1 MSSDDR
7 AARPLLEPY
16 RKVRVIRAGRG
27 RRDGPADDVAAAEEP
42 LEIRLH
48 GRSFVVLM
56 RTPGLDRELAAGFL
70 LSEAVIGGAGDLG
83 AVEHCRHPD
92 HAETHN
98 VVDVFLLGRAAE
110 GLDEVLSGRRN
121 VTTSSS
127 CGVCGRRTI
136 ESLRQAAEPLRDA
149 ARMSG
154 ATFASLPERL
164 RARQAL
170 FDETGG
176 LHGAALFTL
185 EGEIVM
191 AAEDV
196 GRHNAVDKV
205 IGALLMAERLP
216 LEGHALAVS
225 GRASFE
231 IVQKAWM
238 ARIPIVCAVS
248 APTSLAVELAEEA
261 GITLGGF
268 VRDGGYNLYSH
279 PHRIGAVGSALP
291 TPA

>member
-1 MSSDDR
+1 MSDER
-7 AARPLLEPY
+7 TVFRPGFEPY
-16 RKVRVIRAGRG
+16 RRVRVTRAGRG
-27 RRDGPADDVAAAEEP
+27 GQDGPGHDLAAAEEP

-70 LSEAVIGGAGDLG
+70 LSEAVIRGPDDLG
-83 AVEHCRHPD
+83 AVEHCKHPD
-92 HAETHN
+92 HAEAHN
-98 VVDVFLLGRAAE
+98 VVDVFLLGHAAD
-110 GLDEVLSGRRN
+110 GLDAILSGRRN

-136 ESLRQAAEPLRDA
+136 ESLRQEAAPIAGA
-149 ARMSG
+149 ARMEAG
-154 ATFASLPERL
+154 TFASLPSRL

-176 LHGAALFTL
+176 MQGAALFTPD
-185 EGEIVM
+185 GEILVT
-191 AAEDV
+191 AEDV

-205 IGALLMAERLP
+205 IGSQLLAERLP
-216 LEGHALAVS
+216 LDAHALAVS

-238 ARIPIVCAVS
+238 AGIPIICAVS

-279 PHRIGAVGSALP
+279 PHRIVAV
-291 TPA
+291 

>member
-1 MSSDDR
+1 MSSDEGVN
-7 AARPLLEPY
+7 RPLLEPF
-16 RKVRVIRAGRG
+16 RRVRVTRAGPG
-27 RRDGPADDVAAAEEP
+27 RQEGPVDDFAAAEEP

-70 LSEAVIGGAGDLG
+70 LSEAVIRGSDDLG

-92 HAETHN
+92 HAEAHN
-98 VVDVFLLGRAAE
+98 VVDVFLLGRAAA
-110 GLDEVLSGRRN
+110 GLDEVLSGRRH

-136 ESLRQAAEPLRDA
+136 ESLRQEAEPLGGA
-149 ARMSG
+149 ARMHG
-154 ATFASLPERL
+154 EIFASLPSRL
-164 RARQAL
+164 RARQTL
-170 FDETGG
+170 FDETGW
-176 LHGAALFTL
+176 LHGVGLFTL
-185 EGEIVM
+185 DGELVTS
-191 AAEDV
+191 AEDV

-205 IGALLMAERLP
+205 IGSQLLAERLP
-216 LEGHALAVS
+216 LDQHALAVS

-238 ARIPIVCAVS
+238 ARIPIICAVS
-248 APTSLAVELAEEA
+248 APTSLAVELAHEA

-279 PHRIGAVGSALP
+279 VHRIAAV
-291 TPA
+291 

>member
-1 MSSDDR
+1 MSENDGAD
-7 AARPLLEPY
+7 RPLLEPH
-16 RKVRVIRAGRG
+16 RTVRVTRAGRG
-27 RRDGPADDVAAAEEP
+27 PADGAADDLVAAEEP

-70 LSEAVIGGAGDLG
+70 LSEAVIRGPDDLG

-92 HAETHN
+92 HEEAHN

-110 GLDEVLSGRRN
+110 GLDDVLSGRRN
-121 VTTSSS
+121 ITTSSS

-136 ESLRQAAEPLRDA
+136 ESLKQEAAPIRDGV
-149 ARMSG
+149 RMSG
-154 ATFASLPERL
+154 AAFASLPSRL

-176 LHGAALFTL
+176 LHGAALFTR
-185 EGEIVM
+185 EGEMVT

-205 IGALLMAERLP
+205 IGGQLLAERLP
-216 LEGHALAVS
+216 LEGHALVVS

-238 ARIPIVCAVS
+238 ARIPIICAVS
-248 APTSLAVELAEEA
+248 APTSLAVELAGEA

-279 PHRIGAVGSALP
+279 PQRIGAE
-291 TPA
+291 

>member
-1 MSSDDR
+1 MSDDHGVH
-7 AARPLLEPY
+7 RPRLEPY
-16 RKVRVIRAGRG
+16 RRVRVTRAGRG
-27 RRDGPADDVAAAEEP
+27 QEGPGEDLAAAEEP

-70 LSEAVIGGAGDLG
+70 LSEAVIRGADDLG

-92 HAETHN
+92 HAEAHN
-98 VVDVFLLGRAAE
+98 VVDVFLLGRAAD
-110 GLDEVLSGRRN
+110 GLEAVLSGRRN
-121 VTTSSS
+121 ITTSSS

-136 ESLRQAAEPLRDA
+136 ESLRQEAEPIGDPARIDA
-149 ARMSG
+149 G
-154 ATFASLPERL
+154 LFASLPSRL

-185 EGEIVM
+185 DGELLV

-205 IGALLMAERLP
+205 IGSQLLAERLP
-216 LEGHALAVS
+216 LEGRALAVS

-238 ARIPIVCAVS
+238 ARIPIICAVS

-279 PHRIGAVGSALP
+279 PHRIVAV
-291 TPA
+291 

>member
-1 MSSDDR
+1 MSSEE
-7 AARPLLEPY
+7 RPSRPRLEPY
-16 RKVRVIRAGRG
+16 RKVRVLRAGRG
-27 RRDGPADDVAAAEEP
+27 QDGFGDDLAAAEEP

-70 LSEAVIGGAGDLG
+70 LSEAVIRGPDDLG

-92 HAETHN
+92 HAEAHN
-98 VVDVFLLGRAAE
+98 VIDVFLIGEAAA
-110 GLDEVLSGRRN
+110 GVDELLAGRRN
-121 VTTSSS
+121 IITSSS

-136 ESLRQAAEPLRDA
+136 ESLQHVAAPIVEPA
-149 ARMSG
+149 PMIG
-154 ATFASLPERL
+154 ATFAALPSRL
-164 RARQAL
+164 RASQAL

-185 EGEIVM
+185 DGELLS

-205 IGALLMAERLP
+205 IGTRLLAERFP
-216 LEGHALAVS
+216 LAGHALAVS

-248 APTSLAVELAEEA
+248 APTSLAVELAVEA

-268 VRDGGYNLYSH
+268 VRGGGYNLYSH
-279 PHRIGAVGSALP
+279 PHRISVV
-291 TPA
+291 

>member
-1 MSSDDR
+1 MSDDGQVD
-7 AARPLLEPY
+7 RPLLEPY
-16 RKVRVIRAGRG
+16 RKVRVTRAGRG
-27 RRDGPADDVAAAEEP
+27 GQDGPADDVAAAEEP

-70 LSEAVIGGAGDLG
+70 LSEAVIRGVDDLG

-92 HAETHN
+92 HAEAHN
-98 VVDVFLLGRAAE
+98 VVDVFLLGQAAA

-121 VTTSSS
+121 ITTSSS

-136 ESLRQAAEPLRDA
+136 ESLRQEAEPLDDA

-154 ATFASLPERL
+154 GAFASLPSRL

-170 FDETGG
+170 FDQTGG

-185 EGEIVM
+185 DGEIVM

-205 IGALLMAERLP
+205 IGALLLAERLP
-216 LEGHALAVS
+216 LSGHALTVS

-238 ARIPIVCAVS
+238 ARIPIICAVS

-279 PHRIGAVGSALP
+279 PQRIVAV
-291 TPA
+291 